1 MTVYR
6 SQGRSQGDEAIGTH
20 RCVPIVFTNQLIT
33 NNNLNLMYEKT
44 NSNLVL
50 TVQSY
55 DEKRTCGNLFNESGC
70 FFSQAG
76 YYLTELSHP
85 LLRPRIKRKRN

>member
-1 MTVYR
+1 
-6 SQGRSQGDEAIGTH
+6 
-20 RCVPIVFTNQLIT
+20 
-33 NNNLNLMYEKT
+33 MYEKT